1 MRNDKVLAMINRR
14 ASGYRGLLP
23 SLAWLLSLVMAAL
36 ASAGPAVSAGPRW
49 GEKYLPNVKLVTQNE
64 QTVRFYQDVLKD
76 KITVISFIYTS
87 CREICPLIT
96 ARLAQVYEQL
106 GSAAGREI
114 QFVSISIDPEVD
126 TPARLK
132 QHAEAF
138 RADAKWLFLTGTLAD
153 INSVRRKLG
162 ERSRRLTEHA
172 AQVIM
177 YNDRTGEWSRDS
189 AFADLGAL
197 ALAIQSMDPGWRAVV
212 QSSSVPGG
220 KHSAASLAD
229 ELPGQALF
237 IKACAACHSIGQGDG
252 LGPDLGNV
260 SARREKDWLVRFIR
274 APSRLHAEKDPIAI
288 ELASRFP
295 KVRMP
300 NLQLSE
306 SDVVDIVAYVEA
318 RSFAAAASEAEG
330 GAAHHHHGSATTGH
344 AHGVI
349 QVTTPDHG
357 AAHGHHGSH
366 PAEPG
371 KPHK

>member
-1 MRNDKVLAMINRR
+1 MINRR

-23 SLAWLLSLVMAAL
+23 SLAWLLSLVLAAL
-36 ASAGPAVSAGPRW
+36 AWAGPAVSAGPRW

-212 QSSSVPGG
+212 QSSSAPGG
-220 KHSAASLAD
+220 KQSAASLAD

-237 IKACAACHSIGQGDG
+237 IKACAACHAIGQGDG

-344 AHGVI
+344 AHGAS
-349 QVTTPDHG
+349 QVTAPDHG